1 MKTITGKIF
10 SEMVLNGYRDL
21 KNHYEKVN
29 DLNVFPVP
37 DGDTGTNIA
46 ATLTGGVNA
55 MKDANFDSIGDVA
68 EKLAGG
74 MAAALQL
81 CYWTRP
87 CARQVVHAV
96 DSAFLER
103 LHKEVVLHGDDK
115 EHCGLPE
122 FHGNS
127 PF

>member
-74 MAAALQL
+74 MLL
-81 CYWTRP
+81 G
-87 CARQVVHAV
+87 AR
-96 DSAFLER
+96 
-103 LHKEVVLHGDDK
+103 
-115 EHCGLPE
+115 
-122 FHGNS
+122 GNS
-127 PF
+127 GVITSASSCVRPSKGATSRGSILSTMGVNWI

>member
-1 MKTITGKIF
+1 MKTITGKTF

-55 MKDANFDSIGDVA
+55 MKDATVEPGVQVRVPLFIKEGERIKVD
-68 EKLAGG
+68 
-74 MAAALQL
+74 
-81 CYWTRP
+81 TRT
-87 CARQVVHAV
+87 CEYA
-96 DSAFLER
+96 ER
-103 LHKEVVLHGDDK
+103 LK
-115 EHCGLPE
+115 
-122 FHGNS
+122 
-127 PF
+127 

>member
-21 KNHYEKVN
+21 KNHYETVN

-74 MAAALQL
+74 MLL
-81 CYWTRP
+81 G
-87 CARQVVHAV
+87 AR
-96 DSAFLER
+96 
-103 LHKEVVLHGDDK
+103 
-115 EHCGLPE
+115 
-122 FHGNS
+122 GNS
-127 PF
+127 GVIISQFFQGISEALSNHVYHGVE